1 MKSKYLVLPVALLWA
16 AFTVSVSA
24 AETLRDDARKAGR
37 TVGGVIHDVG
47 QGAKKV
53 GKEVVQGT
61 KEAGKA
67 VGGAAR
73 EGGREFKKAVKGEK

>member
-1 MKSKYLVLPVALLWA
+1 MKAVVISLWFALGLAATSVAA
-16 AFTVSVSA
+16 E
-24 AETLRDDARKAGR
+24 ETLREGAREVGR
-37 TVGGVIHDVG
+37 ATGSAVRDVG

-67 VGGAAR
+67 VGSAAA